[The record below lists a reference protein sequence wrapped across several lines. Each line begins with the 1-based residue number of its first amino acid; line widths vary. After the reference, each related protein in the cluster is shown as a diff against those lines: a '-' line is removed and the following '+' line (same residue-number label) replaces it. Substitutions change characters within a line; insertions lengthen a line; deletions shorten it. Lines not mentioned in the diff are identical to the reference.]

1 MDKIRIIN
9 AAKQYLSSKNID
21 FAEPGELGRING
33 NLQEVIFL
41 DPLIFDP
48 NVAFAEFSKTLA
60 GRPANYQPK
69 MTPSNQIYT
78 KTRAKDTRSNGTS
91 DSPFVYSPDHG
102 NSLPPPLQQ
111 TPSSDVLKNYK
122 PEPLPHFPT
131 PYRNDSLPGP
141 MPEEFIHLENL

>member
-48 NVAFAEFSKTLA
+48 NVAFVEPSDIRVWVNIKTL
-60 GRPANYQPK
+60 Q
-69 MTPSNQIYT
+69 
-78 KTRAKDTRSNGTS
+78 TS
-91 DSPFVYSPDHG
+91 
-102 NSLPPPLQQ
+102 LIEQ
-111 TPSSDVLKNYK
+111 
-122 PEPLPHFPT
+122 
-131 PYRNDSLPGP
+131 
-141 MPEEFIHLENL
+141 M